1 MITSKKPW
9 IEKYRPSIPE
19 KILSHK
25 NIKLAL
31 HNFLNNGLL
40 PNLLLCGN
48 AGLGKTSMIL
58 TYSKLFYGD
67 DFNNSVLIINASEER
82 GIETIRKKIEPFCK
96 TSTINETS
104 SLKFKLIIMDETD
117 SMTVDAQSIL
127 RKVVE
132 KYISNVRF
140 CFICNYLKKI
150 NLSIQSRC
158 TILKFKPIPIKI
170 LEKYIIKTCFFENM
184 KITQKAVDLIVIY
197 CEGDLRK
204 LLNILQ
210 SLNMNNYKNNDKLIK
225 RKDVSK
231 LILFPSRKTILKY
244 INITNNNDLHNSFN
258 IIKQD
263 INNNDFVLNEIIN
276 QFYDL
281 IIDYIITKNYNY
293 FNKEKMINILKK
305 IMIINE
311 NLNNCF
317 RDDVQLISFLS
328 IFYL

>member
-1 MITSKKPW
+1 MTSSKKPW
-9 IEKYRPSIPE
+9 IEKYRPDTPK
-19 KILSHK
+19 KILSHDK
-25 NIKLAL
+25 IKFAL
-31 HNFLNNGLL
+31 HNFLTNGLL

-96 TSTINETS
+96 TSTINS
-104 SLKFKLIIMDETD
+104 SSELKFKLIIMDETD
-117 SMTVDAQSIL
+117 SITVDAQSIL
-127 RKVVE
+127 RKVIE
-132 KYISNVRF
+132 KYICNVRF

-158 TILKFKPIPIKI
+158 TILKFKPISLLI
-170 LEKYIIKTCFFENM
+170 LEKYIIKICYIENM
-184 KITQKAVDLIVIY
+184 KITQKAVELIVIY

-210 SLNMNNYKNNDKLIK
+210 SLNMNNYNNKKLIK
-225 RKDVSK
+225 RIDVSK
-231 LILFPSRKTILKY
+231 LILFPSRRTIIKY
-244 INITNNNDLHNSFN
+244 INIINKNNLNESVD
-258 IIKQD
+258 IIKKD
-263 INNNDFVLNEIIN
+263 IIFNDFILNEIIN
-276 QFYDL
+276 QYY
-281 IIDYIITKNYNY
+281 DYIIDSLINEDYQY
-293 FNKEKMINILKK
+293 FNKEKMVNILKT
-305 IMIINE
+305 IMTINE

>member
-1 MITSKKPW
+1 MISSKKPW
-9 IEKYRPSIPE
+9 IEKYRPDKPK
-19 KILSHK
+19 KILSHDK
-25 NIKLAL
+25 IKLAL
-31 HNFLNNGLL
+31 HNFLTNGLL

-96 TSTINETS
+96 TSTINTS
-104 SLKFKLIIMDETD
+104 SELKFKLIIMDETD

-158 TILKFKPIPIKI
+158 TILKFKPISLLI
-170 LEKYIIKTCFFENM
+170 LEKYIIKICYIENM
-184 KITQKAVDLIVIY
+184 QITKKAVELIVLY

-210 SLNMNNYKNNDKLIK
+210 SLNMNNYNNNKIIK
-225 RKDVSK
+225 RIDVSK
-231 LILFPSRKTILKY
+231 LILFPSRRTIIKY
-244 INITNNNDLHNSFN
+244 INIINYNNLNESFD

-263 INNNDFVLNEIIN
+263 IISNDFILNEIIN
-276 QFYDL
+276 QYYEF
-281 IIDYIITKNYNY
+281 IIDCLIEENYKY
-293 FNKEKMINILKK
+293 YNKEKMVNILKK